1 LIKCLKSRYSI
12 IQDLTNKKNAIE
24 KEIVNLQIN
33 SKNERAN
40 FERRMEDAQRQ
51 LTREEEDL
59 KRKEEAMIIT
69 LESKQKEINNY
80 ELAIQKIGE
89 ISNQLEK
96 V

>member
-1 LIKCLKSRYSI
+1 MIKCLKSRYSI